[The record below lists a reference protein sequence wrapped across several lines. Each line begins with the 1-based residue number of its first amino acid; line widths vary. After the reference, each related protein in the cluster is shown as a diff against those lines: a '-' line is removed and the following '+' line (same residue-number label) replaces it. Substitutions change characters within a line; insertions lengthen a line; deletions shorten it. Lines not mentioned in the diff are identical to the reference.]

1 MGLLMRLIKPVLALA
16 VVYTAVASPA
26 FAYLDGATGSMI
38 LQALIA
44 GAATALMFGRTL
56 LQRIKNFFRGGKAP
70 AQDAE

>member
-1 MGLLMRLIKPVLALA
+1 MGLQMRLTKPVLLLTAA
-16 VVYTAVASPA
+16 YAAVASPA

-44 GAATALMFGRTL
+44 GAATVLMFGRTVL
-56 LQRIKNFFRGGKAP
+56 ARIKNFFRGGKAP